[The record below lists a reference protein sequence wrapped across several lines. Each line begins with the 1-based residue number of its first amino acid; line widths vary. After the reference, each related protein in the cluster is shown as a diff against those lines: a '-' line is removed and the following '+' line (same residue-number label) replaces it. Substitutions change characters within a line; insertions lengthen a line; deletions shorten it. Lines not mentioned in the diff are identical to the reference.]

1 MSEGTLH
8 TGEILFVKCVKDGIP
23 NRDPLRD
30 SDARRLF
37 GPEDGRI
44 SLSDVSI
51 KRDVRDYVLA
61 RHPDGGPGHR
71 YGIWVRK
78 EFAEEGGTLLGREGL
93 AKSLLD
99 RYRTAQ
105 AGEGEAATAKGR
117 RGKGGGDANVESD
130 LLSAAFDM
138 RVFGAVF
145 SVEKKSFNR
154 VGPVQFGWA
163 HSLHPVETKYTQGTV
178 CMPSQDAKAAVGGED
193 AGGKTQGT
201 IWTMYQLPFA
211 LFAMPGVINRS
222 IALQARMD
230 AADVDLLLEALWK
243 GTLHRQARGRGLQQP
258 LLLMHVEYKDP
269 FFRLG
274 FLEEGLKLEPD
285 REAWVGGAPPT
296 RLSEIRLDVQGLAD
310 RLKAHEDRISRVRVW
325 LDPQLPIKGQLPGE
339 RASWAVAAP
348 SVAS

>member
-1 MSEGTLH
+1 MSDGTLH

-61 RHPDGGPGHR
+61 RYPDGGPGHR

-105 AGEGEAATAKGR
+105 AREGGAATAKSR
-117 RGKGGGDANVESD
+117 RGMGEGDANVETD

-138 RVFGAVF
+138 LSVSVWEGTTFSAARV
-145 SVEKKSFNR
+145 
-154 VGPVQFGWA
+154 
-163 HSLHPVETKYTQGTV
+163 
-178 CMPSQDAKAAVGGED
+178 
-193 AGGKTQGT
+193 
-201 IWTMYQLPFA
+201 
-211 LFAMPGVINRS
+211 
-222 IALQARMD
+222 
-230 AADVDLLLEALWK
+230 
-243 GTLHRQARGRGLQQP
+243 
-258 LLLMHVEYKDP
+258 
-269 FFRLG
+269 
-274 FLEEGLKLEPD
+274 PD
-285 REAWVGGAPPT
+285 RNGCVSARWLPP
-296 RLSEIRLDVQGLAD
+296 
-310 RLKAHEDRISRVRVW
+310 
-325 LDPQLPIKGQLPGE
+325 
-339 RASWAVAAP
+339 AVAWKPDRSALR
-348 SVAS
+348 